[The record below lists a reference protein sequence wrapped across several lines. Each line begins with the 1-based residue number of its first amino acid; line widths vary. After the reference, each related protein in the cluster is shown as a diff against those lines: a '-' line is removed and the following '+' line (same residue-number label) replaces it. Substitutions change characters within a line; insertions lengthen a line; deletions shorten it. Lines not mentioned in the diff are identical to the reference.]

1 MSNTILICDDELRSR
16 TSLKVMLVDL
26 GFKEILECGD
36 GNRAVETAFASFPD
50 IAILDASMP
59 GMDGISAAFKIR
71 GKLKIPIVLLTGA
84 CDKMTVKRA
93 LESGVATFLIKPV
106 RQQDLLLA
114 IEVGLKHSEEVAN
127 LQVKIDDLR
136 KTIEDRKII
145 EKAKG
150 FLMEQNLFSESEAY
164 RSMQKM
170 AMDKRKTLRQVAD
183 LILREKDSC

>member
-1 MSNTILICDDELRSR
+1 
-16 TSLKVMLVDL
+16 
-26 GFKEILECGD
+26 
-36 GNRAVETAFASFPD
+36 
-50 IAILDASMP
+50 ILDAAMP
-59 GMDGISAAFKIR
+59 GMDGISAAFMIR
-71 GKLKIPIVLLTGA
+71 GKLKIPIVLLTDA

-93 LESGVATFLIKPV
+93 LESGVAAFLTKPV

-183 LILREKDSC
+183 LILREKDSY